1 MNDVG
6 ESDPK
11 LNDLPDRE
19 SEMVQGAADLRALC
33 RQLSGVRAEEELH
46 KTQAELAHVT
56 RVTTVGELTASIAH
70 ELNQPL
76 GAIVTNGYA
85 CLRLLSRENPDI
97 EEARQAVECM
107 IADSLRASEVIKRIR
122 RLLKKSTAGKSS
134 HNINNIVHEV
144 LGLTAGELRRNGIN
158 VSTRLSNSL
167 PYVLVDRVQI
177 QQVVLNLILNSKEAM
192 TGARWQPRELT
203 IETGRTETDIT
214 VRITD
219 TGVGISPEDRERV
232 FEPFFT
238 SKEGGLGLGLSIS
251 RTIINAHGGKL
262 WIEPGP
268 DERGTIA
275 QFTLPVSESRNERR
289 NRSSDR
295 HRS

>member
-6 ESDPK
+6 ESQSE

-19 SEMVQGAADLRALC
+19 SEMVQGPADLRSMC
-33 RQLSGVRAEEELH
+33 RHLSSLQAEEELE

-56 RVTTVGELTASIAH
+56 RVTTLGELTASIAH

-76 GAIVTNGYA
+76 GAIVTNGHA

-107 IADSLRASEVIKRIR
+107 IADGLRASEVITRIR
-122 RLLKKSTAGKSS
+122 RLLKKSPAGKSS
-134 HNINNIVHEV
+134 HDINNIIHDV
-144 LGLTAGELRRNGIN
+144 LRLTAGELNKNGIN
-158 VSTRLSNSL
+158 VSTRLSNGL
-167 PYVLVDRVQI
+167 PHVLVDRVQI

-192 TGARWQPRELT
+192 STAGWRPRELT
-203 IETGRTETDIT
+203 IGTGRTETDVT
-214 VRITD
+214 VRIAD
-219 TGVGISPEDRERV
+219 TGPGIFPENRERV

-251 RTIINAHGGKL
+251 RTIIDAHGGTL

-268 DERGTIA
+268 DERGTIS
-275 QFTLPVSESRNERR
+275 QFTLPVSE
-289 NRSSDR
+289 NR
-295 HRS
+295 